1 MHKIY
6 DIEAVPPRLTIGRQ
20 GESDVELIRFDC
32 SAWLEMYGN
41 MELSVWVTRHGEN
54 AAYPAVT
61 TRDGNIVVWNVSA
74 VDTAISGEGSI
85 EVLGIVDN
93 KRKLSARA
101 ITHVLPSGL
110 ANTKD
115 TPNGGELWA
124 ADVLNAAERVEVAV
138 AHPPIIG
145 ENGNWWLWDFEKSE
159 YADSGKPSAGA
170 GGSASVKE
178 VFVVT
183 ITRNAQYRLVA
194 DKTIDEIVAAAGN
207 GMICVCRNAS
217 NGMSTAEYNLHSYN
231 GYSAVF
237 TRISAVYDDMM
248 YVDQLTVTSNGNV
261 AVVSGTIGGNGG
273 GESGGG
279 SLVVTVTYD
288 GDVGGLV
295 ADKTK
300 EEIIEALNNGIPCMA
315 IRDEGS
321 VKTILHPYRVEDYF
335 VGFSTTSY
343 IYDEYMTI
351 EKLDFNEYDEII
363 SSSYDIPFG
372 GGGGG
377 WE

>member
-20 GESDVELIRFDC
+20 GEANVEEIRFDC
-32 SAWLEMYGN
+32 STWAERFGEI
-41 MELSVWVTRHGEN
+41 ELSVWVTRPDET
-54 AAYPAVT
+54 AAYPAVV
-61 TRDGNIVVWNVSA
+61 TRDGNVIVWGVSA
-74 VDTAISGEGSI
+74 ADAAIAGEGSV
-85 EVLGIVDN
+85 EVLGIAND
-93 KRKLSARA
+93 KRKLSAKI
-101 ITHVLPSGL
+101 ITHVLPSALGSTTT
-110 ANTKD
+110 APD
-115 TPNGGELWA
+115 GGGLWA
-124 ADVLNAAERVEVAV
+124 ADVLEAAERVEGAV
-138 AHPPIIG
+138 VHPPIIG

-159 YADSGKPSAGA
+159 YTDSGKPSAGA

-194 DKTIDEIVAAAGN
+194 DKTLDEIVAAAGN
-207 GMICVCRNAS
+207 DMICVCRNAAT
-217 NGMSTAEYNLHSYN
+217 GMSTAEYNLHSYDR
-231 GYSAVF
+231 YSAVF

-261 AVVSGTIGGNGG
+261 TVVSGTIGGNGG

-372 GGGGG
+372 GGGG